1 MVPCRLYFFNHAPSV
16 FRLFIHS
23 PLMIQYEKFILE
35 NGMRVLVHRDTTT
48 HLAAFNLLYN
58 VGARDEKEEQTGFAH
73 LFEHLMFGG
82 SKNIPSFDEPLQ
94 RAGGENN
101 AFTSNDITNYYETLP
116 AHNLETA
123 FWLESDRMLELDF
136 EGRALE
142 VQRKVVCEE
151 FKEHY
156 INQPYGD
163 VWHKLRALAYT
174 AHPYKWPTIGKEL
187 SHIDNATKDDVKNFF
202 FKNYRPNN
210 AILVVAGNVEVAEVK
225 RLAEKYFGSI
235 PSGEKAVKQIPVEP
249 KQTEE
254 RKSEVRA
261 DVPLDALYKVYHMP
275 ARLDKNYYPVDLL
288 SDILSAGK
296 SSRLYQKLVKEK
308 KLFSEVSAYIT
319 GSLDPGLF
327 VFEGKL
333 VKGVSMKDAETALQE
348 EINHVLQNEI
358 DAVELEKVKN
368 RVESQTEFAEME
380 LLHKAMN
387 LAYAELLG
395 NPELVNEE
403 KKYYQA
409 VTAADILREA
419 KNVLRNENCST
430 LYYLSNQN

>member
-1 MVPCRLYFFNHAPSV
+1 M
-16 FRLFIHS
+16 IH
-23 PLMIQYEKFILE
+23 YEKFTLN

-48 HLAAFNLLYN
+48 LLAAFNLLYN
-58 VGARDEKEEQTGFAH
+58 VGARDETEEKTGFAH

-142 VQRKVVCEE
+142 VQRKVVSEE

-174 AHPYKWPTIGKEL
+174 THTYKWPTIGKEL
-187 SHIDNATKDDVKNFF
+187 SHIENATIDDVKKFF

-210 AILVVAGNVEVAEVK
+210 AILVVAGNVEVSEVK
-225 RLAEKYFGSI
+225 RLAEKYFGNI
-235 PSGEKAVKQIPVEP
+235 PSNPTIEKNIPAEP

-254 RKSEVRA
+254 RKLEVRA

-275 ARLDKNYYPVDLL
+275 GRLDIRYYPVDLL

-296 SSRLYQKLVKEK
+296 SSRLYQSLVKEK

-319 GSLDPGLF
+319 GSIDPGLF

-333 VKGVSMKDAETALQE
+333 VKGVKMQDAETALQE
-348 EINHVLQNEI
+348 EINLIIEAGV
-358 DAVELEKVKN
+358 DSVELEKVKN
-368 RVESQTEFAEME
+368 RVESQIEFAEME
-380 LLHKAMN
+380 VLHKAMS

-395 NPELVNEE
+395 DANLVNTE
-403 KKYYQA
+403 KSLYQK
-409 VTAADILREA
+409 VTSAEIQAEA
-419 KNVLRNENCST
+419 KNILQKENCST
-430 LYYLSNQN
+430 LYYYAN

>member
-1 MVPCRLYFFNHAPSV
+1 M
-16 FRLFIHS
+16 IH
-23 PLMIQYEKFILE
+23 YEKFTLN

-48 HLAAFNLLYN
+48 LLAAFNLLYN
-58 VGARDEKEEQTGFAH
+58 VGARDETEDKTGFAH

-142 VQRKVVCEE
+142 VQRKVVSEE

-174 AHPYKWPTIGKEL
+174 THTYKWPTIGKEL
-187 SHIDNATKDDVKNFF
+187 SHIENATIDDVKKFF

-210 AILVVAGNVEVAEVK
+210 AILVVAGNVEVSEVK
-225 RLAEKYFGSI
+225 RLAEKYFGNI
-235 PSGEKAVKQIPVEP
+235 PSNPTIEKNIPAEP

-254 RKSEVRA
+254 RKLEVRA

-275 ARLDKNYYPVDLL
+275 GRLDIRYYPVDLL

-296 SSRLYQKLVKEK
+296 SSRLYQSLVKEK
-308 KLFSEVSAYIT
+308 KLFSEISAYIT
-319 GSLDPGLF
+319 GSIDPGLF

-333 VKGVSMKDAETALQE
+333 VKGVKMQDAETALQE
-348 EINHVLQNEI
+348 EINLIIEAGV
-358 DAVELEKVKN
+358 DSVELEKVKN
-368 RVESQTEFAEME
+368 RVESQIEFAEME
-380 LLHKAMN
+380 VLHKAMS

-395 NPELVNEE
+395 DANLVNTE
-403 KKYYQA
+403 KSLYQK
-409 VTAADILREA
+409 VTSAEIQAEA
-419 KNVLRNENCST
+419 KNILQKENCST
-430 LYYLSNQN
+430 LYYYAN

>member
-1 MVPCRLYFFNHAPSV
+1 M
-16 FRLFIHS
+16 IH
-23 PLMIQYEKFILE
+23 YEKFNLN

-48 HLAAFNLLYN
+48 LLAAFNLLYN
-58 VGARDEKEEQTGFAH
+58 VGARDETEDKTGFAH

-142 VQRKVVCEE
+142 VQRKVVSEE

-174 AHPYKWPTIGKEL
+174 THTYKWPTIGKEL
-187 SHIDNATKDDVKNFF
+187 SHIENATIDDVKNFF

-210 AILVVAGNVEVAEVK
+210 AILVVAGNVELSEVK
-225 RLAEKYFGSI
+225 RLAEKYFGNI
-235 PSGEKAVKQIPVEP
+235 PSNPTIEKNIPAEP

-254 RKSEVRA
+254 RKLEVRA

-275 ARLDKNYYPVDLL
+275 GRLDKRYYPVDLL

-296 SSRLYQKLVKEK
+296 SSRLYQSLVKEK

-319 GSLDPGLF
+319 GSIDPGLF

-333 VKGVSMKDAETALQE
+333 VKGVKMQDAESAMQE
-348 EINHVLQNEI
+348 EINHIIEAGV
-358 DAVELEKVKN
+358 DSVELEKVKN
-368 RVESQTEFAEME
+368 RVESQIEFAEME
-380 LLHKAMN
+380 VLHKAMS

-395 NPELVNEE
+395 DADLVNTE
-403 KKYYQA
+403 KDLYRK
-409 VTAADILREA
+409 VTAVEIQNEA
-419 KNVLRNENCST
+419 KSILQKENCST
-430 LYYLSNQN
+430 LYYYAN

>member
-1 MVPCRLYFFNHAPSV
+1 M
-16 FRLFIHS
+16 IH
-23 PLMIQYEKFILE
+23 YEKFTLN

-48 HLAAFNLLYN
+48 LLAAFNLLYN
-58 VGARDEKEEQTGFAH
+58 VGARDETEDKTGFAH

-142 VQRKVVCEE
+142 VQRKVVSEE

-174 AHPYKWPTIGKEL
+174 THTYKWPTIGKEL
-187 SHIDNATKDDVKNFF
+187 SHIENATIDDVKKFF

-210 AILVVAGNVEVAEVK
+210 AILVVAGNVEVSEVK
-225 RLAEKYFGSI
+225 RLAEKYFGNI
-235 PSGEKAVKQIPVEP
+235 PSNPTIEKNIPAEP

-254 RKSEVRA
+254 RKLEVRA

-275 ARLDKNYYPVDLL
+275 GRLDIRYYPVDLL

-296 SSRLYQKLVKEK
+296 SSRLYQSLVKEK
-308 KLFSEVSAYIT
+308 KLFSEISAYIT
-319 GSLDPGLF
+319 GSIDPGLF

-333 VKGVSMKDAETALQE
+333 VKGVKMQDAETALQE
-348 EINHVLQNEI
+348 EINLIIEAGV
-358 DAVELEKVKN
+358 DSVELEKVKN
-368 RVESQTEFAEME
+368 RVESQIEFAEME
-380 LLHKAMN
+380 VLHKAMS

-395 NPELVNEE
+395 DADLVNTE
-403 KKYYQA
+403 KDLYRK
-409 VTAADILREA
+409 VTAAEIQNEA
-419 KNVLRNENCST
+419 KSILQKENCST
-430 LYYLSNQN
+430 LYYYAN

>member
-1 MVPCRLYFFNHAPSV
+1 M
-16 FRLFIHS
+16 IH
-23 PLMIQYEKFILE
+23 YEKFTLD

-48 HLAAFNLLYN
+48 LLAAFNLLYN
-58 VGARDEKEEQTGFAH
+58 VGARDETEDKTGFAH

-142 VQRKVVCEE
+142 VQRKVVSEE

-163 VWHKLRALAYT
+163 VWHKLRTLAYT
-174 AHPYKWPTIGKEL
+174 THTYRWPTIGKEL
-187 SHIDNATKDDVKNFF
+187 SHIENATIDDVKNFF

-210 AILVVAGNVEVAEVK
+210 AILVVAGNVEVSEVK
-225 RLAEKYFGSI
+225 RLAEKYFGNI
-235 PSGEKAVKQIPVEP
+235 PSNPTIEKDIPAEP

-254 RKSEVRA
+254 RKLEVRA

-275 ARLDKNYYPVDLL
+275 GRLDKRYYPVDLL

-296 SSRLYQKLVKEK
+296 SSRLYQSLVKEK
-308 KLFSEVSAYIT
+308 KLFSEISAYIT
-319 GSLDPGLF
+319 GSIDPGLF

-333 VKGVSMKDAETALQE
+333 VKGVKMEDAEAAMQQ
-348 EINHVLQNEI
+348 EINHLMENGV
-358 DAVELEKVKN
+358 DDTELEKVKN
-368 RVESQTEFAEME
+368 RVESQIEFAEME
-380 LLHKAMN
+380 VLHKAMS

-395 NPELVNEE
+395 DADLVNTE
-403 KKYYQA
+403 KSLYQK
-409 VTAADILREA
+409 VTAAEIQAEA
-419 KNVLRNENCST
+419 KNILQKENCST
-430 LYYLSNQN
+430 LYYYAN

>member
-1 MVPCRLYFFNHAPSV
+1 M
-16 FRLFIHS
+16 IH
-23 PLMIQYEKFILE
+23 YEKFTLN

-48 HLAAFNLLYN
+48 LLAAFNLLYN
-58 VGARDEKEEQTGFAH
+58 VGARDETEDKTGFAH

-142 VQRKVVCEE
+142 VQRKVVSEE

-174 AHPYKWPTIGKEL
+174 THTYKWPTIGKEL
-187 SHIDNATKDDVKNFF
+187 SHIENATIEDVKNFF

-210 AILVVAGNVEVAEVK
+210 AILVVAGNVELNEVK
-225 RLAEKYFGSI
+225 RLAEKYFGTI
-235 PSGEKAVKQIPVEP
+235 PSNPTIEKNIPVEP

-254 RKSEVRA
+254 RKLEVRA

-275 ARLDKNYYPVDLL
+275 GRLDIRYYPVDLL

-296 SSRLYQKLVKEK
+296 SSRLYQSLVKEK
-308 KLFSEVSAYIT
+308 KLFSEISAYIT
-319 GSLDPGLF
+319 GSIDPGLF

-333 VKGVSMKDAETALQE
+333 VKGVKMQDAETALQE
-348 EINHVLQNEI
+348 EINLIIEAGV
-358 DAVELEKVKN
+358 DSVELEKVKN
-368 RVESQTEFAEME
+368 RVESQIEFAEME
-380 LLHKAMN
+380 VLHKAMS

-395 NPELVNEE
+395 DANLVNTE
-403 KKYYQA
+403 KSLYQK
-409 VTAADILREA
+409 VTSAEIQAEA
-419 KNVLRNENCST
+419 KNILQKENCST
-430 LYYLSNQN
+430 LYYYAN

>member
-1 MVPCRLYFFNHAPSV
+1 M
-16 FRLFIHS
+16 IH
-23 PLMIQYEKFILE
+23 YEKFTLN
-35 NGMRVLVHRDTTT
+35 NGMRVLVHHDTTT
-48 HLAAFNLLYN
+48 LLAAFNLLYN
-58 VGARDEKEEQTGFAH
+58 VGARDETEEKTGFAH

-142 VQRKVVCEE
+142 VQRKVVSEE

-174 AHPYKWPTIGKEL
+174 THTYKWPTIGKEL
-187 SHIDNATKDDVKNFF
+187 SHIENATIDDVKKFF

-210 AILVVAGNVEVAEVK
+210 AILVVAGNVEVSEVK
-225 RLAEKYFGSI
+225 RLAEKYFGNI
-235 PSGEKAVKQIPVEP
+235 PSNPTIEKNIPAEP

-254 RKSEVRA
+254 RKLEVRA

-275 ARLDKNYYPVDLL
+275 GRLDIRYYPVDLL

-296 SSRLYQKLVKEK
+296 SSRLYQSLVKEK
-308 KLFSEVSAYIT
+308 KLFSEISAYIT
-319 GSLDPGLF
+319 GSIDPGLF

-333 VKGVSMKDAETALQE
+333 VKGVKMQDAETALQE
-348 EINHVLQNEI
+348 EINLIIEAGV
-358 DAVELEKVKN
+358 DSVELEKVKN
-368 RVESQTEFAEME
+368 RVESQIEFAEME
-380 LLHKAMN
+380 VLHKAMS

-395 NPELVNEE
+395 DANLVNTE
-403 KKYYQA
+403 KSLYQK
-409 VTAADILREA
+409 VTSAEIQAEA
-419 KNVLRNENCST
+419 KNILQKENCST
-430 LYYLSNQN
+430 LYYYAN